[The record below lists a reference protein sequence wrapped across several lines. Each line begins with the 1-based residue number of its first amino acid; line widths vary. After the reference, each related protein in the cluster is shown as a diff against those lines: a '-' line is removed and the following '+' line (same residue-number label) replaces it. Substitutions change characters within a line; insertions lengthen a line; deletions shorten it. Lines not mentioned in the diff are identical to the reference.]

1 MTNRTLQL
9 TGKMRDQKGISAIMV
24 AVLLTMFI
32 GFAAM
37 AVDVG
42 HVMVTRNELQNI
54 ADATS
59 LAGARWLGNEYEGMS
74 YAEIQAYVC
83 DPAPIQSVVEQVA
96 TNSFAGGMDG
106 ITINAEDI
114 RIGTWDANAT
124 PRLTETLSAPNA
136 VSVTARRD
144 GGANGPITTFFARV
158 FGVDEVPLAADATA
172 ALTGQGTAGEGDLE
186 LPVGISRKWF
196 EKPEFCDQPIKF
208 YPTGTIDGCAGWMVF
223 DETPASASQLK
234 KIVDGMEAGTFE
246 SPYTV
251 AGESQFQFIGGNV
264 ANQLCNLQDLFNQK
278 KLEEP
283 PYDQWTTNV
292 VVYDWPDCSNP
303 NTTILIVGF
312 ATTIVTDV
320 LCSERDGAQEIT
332 ATVIC
337 DNLEPGRGGGG
348 NYGTM
353 GTIPGLVE

>member
-1 MTNRTLQL
+1 MTISPQL
-9 TGKMRDQKGISAIMV
+9 TSKIKDQAGMSAIML
-24 AVLLTMFI
+24 AVLLTMFV
-32 GFAAM
+32 GFIAM

-59 LAGARWLGNEYEGMS
+59 LAGARWIGNQYEGMS
-74 YAEIQAYVC
+74 YAEVQAYVC
-83 DPAPIQSVVEQVA
+83 DPMPVQSFVQEVA

-106 ITINAEDI
+106 ITINAGDI
-114 RIGTWDANAT
+114 RIGKWDADAT
-124 PRLTETLSAPNA
+124 PRFTETLNAPDA
-136 VSVTARRD
+136 VNVTARRD
-144 GGANGPITTFFARV
+144 GGANGPIATFFARI
-158 FGVDEVPLAADATA
+158 FGVDEVDVAADATA
-172 ALTGQGTAGEGDLE
+172 ALTGQSTSGDGELE

-208 YPTGTIDGCAGWMVF
+208 YPTGTIDGCAGWMTF
-223 DETPASASQLK
+223 NEYPASASQLR

-251 AGESQFQFIGGNV
+251 AGDSQFNFIGGNV
-264 ANQLCNLQDLFNQK
+264 ANQLCNLKELFDQK

-283 PYDQWTTNV
+283 PYDEWETNV

-303 NTTILIVGF
+303 NDTILIVGF
-312 ATTIVTDV
+312 ATTIVTNV
-320 LCSERDGAQEIT
+320 LCPDYDDAQEIT
-332 ATVIC
+332 AIVIC